1 MTAPPRCPFCHQDRG
16 MVVDGDLLRD
26 LIAEAAP
33 RYLVDEVAHQIADV
47 ALDGA
52 VRAGMTVLHGP
63 EGTPR
68 KPVAPEETP

>member
-1 MTAPPRCPFCHQDRG
+1 MTAPASPG

-26 LIAEAAP
+26 VIADAVP
-33 RYLVDEVAHQIADV
+33 RYLVDAVAHQIAEA

-63 EGTPR
+63 NLTPR
-68 KPVAPEETP
+68 ESVNE